1 MDARK
6 PPDAS
11 DGKPKQHVLL
21 VEDDALIRESTADM
35 LSSLGYAVSEAA
47 DAAEAMRLLE
57 EHTIDVLLTD
67 VGLPKVSGTEL
78 AAHAKSRRPALRVV
92 FASGYATLP
101 GSAKGADGAVVLP
114 KPFDARQ
121 LEAALKR
128 SAAPGAA

>member
-1 MDARK
+1 MEARTL
-6 PPDAS
+6 S
-11 DGKPKQHVLL
+11 DPAGGKTKQHVLL

-47 DAAEAMRLLE
+47 DAAEALRLLDS
-57 EHTIDVLLTD
+57 HAIDVLLTD

-78 AAHAKSRRPALRVV
+78 AAHAKSRRPELRVV

-101 GSAKGADGAVVLP
+101 GWGNGNDGAVVLP
-114 KPFDARQ
+114 KPFDERQ

-128 SAAPGAA
+128 AAAPGAA